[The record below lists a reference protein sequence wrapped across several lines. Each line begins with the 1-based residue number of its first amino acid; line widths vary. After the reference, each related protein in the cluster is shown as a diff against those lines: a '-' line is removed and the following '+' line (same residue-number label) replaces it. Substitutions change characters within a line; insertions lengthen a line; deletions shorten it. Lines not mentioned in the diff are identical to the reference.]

1 MSPILSGPQRKV
13 RRLKLLRNPVAL
25 FLAFGLVTAAGIV
38 LGTNLLADRAA
49 ADEAVAEARAT
60 TQVLAQTVIG
70 PEFPPQLVDLRAG
83 NVAHLQ
89 RQLEDF
95 DRKVNSRLLTTDRPF
110 RINIWSRDGRLVYS
124 SQLDV
129 LLETLSGHRR
139 LELDAEQRA
148 ILRNGGVDSQIA
160 DPSRPEDVAAAGTE
174 GMVRIFTRFITT
186 DRFPDAVQQEA
197 AGRPVLFE
205 AYFPVADLT
214 ERQTQI
220 FDSFRW
226 ITIGA
231 LSLLILVALAILVG
245 LTRELRKASTE
256 RERLLRSAMDA
267 SDAER
272 RRIARDLH
280 DSVVQDLAGTA
291 FTVSAVART
300 PDLSEES
307 RETLD
312 GAGVALRT
320 SLTSLR
326 SLLAEIHPPDL
337 SADGLPA
344 ALADL
349 IAPAAGLGIQ
359 ASVSVEGAE
368 TASDAHVALVW
379 RVAQEAVRNAMRH
392 SEAST
397 LAVTVRSDGTLLT
410 LEVVDDGI
418 GFDPG
423 RTAPDSYGLRGLRS
437 LVADNG
443 GVLEV
448 RSSPG
453 EGTTVRM
460 EVDAQ

>member
-1 MSPILSGPQRKV
+1 LR
-13 RRLKLLRNPVAL
+13 LLRSPVVL
-25 FLAFGLVTAAGIV
+25 FLTVGLLTAAGIIV
-38 LGTNLLADRAA
+38 GTNILADRAA
-49 ADEAVAEARAT
+49 ADEAISEARGT
-60 TQVLAQTVIG
+60 TQVLAQSVVG
-70 PEFPPQLVDLRAG
+70 PEFPAELVRLRQS
-83 NVAHLQ
+83 NVSQNQ
-89 RQLEDF
+89 RSLESF
-95 DRKVNSRLLTTDRPF
+95 DSEMNKRLVSTDRPF
-110 RINIWSRDGRLVYS
+110 RINIWSADGRLIYS
-124 SQLDV
+124 SQLPV
-129 LLETLSGHRR
+129 LLQSLAGHRR
-139 LELDAEQRA
+139 IELDDDQRA
-148 ILRNGGVDSQIA
+148 ILRDGGVGSEIA
-160 DPSRPEDVAAAGTE
+160 DTSRPEDLAADGTE
-174 GMVRIFTRFITT
+174 GMVRIYTRFVTA
-186 DRFPDAVQQEA
+186 DRGSTKVEVQRL

-205 AYFPVADLT
+205 AYFPVADLSQ
-214 ERQTQI
+214 RQTEI

-226 ITIGA
+226 ITVGA
-231 LSLLILVALAILVG
+231 LALLVLVTTLILAA
-245 LTRELRKASTE
+245 LTRELRRTAGE
-256 RERLLRSAMDA
+256 RERLLVSAMDA

-291 FTVSAVART
+291 FAVSAVART
-300 PDLSEES
+300 PELSSHS
-307 RETLD
+307 RETLES
-312 GAGVALRT
+312 AGTSLRT
-320 SLTSLR
+320 GLKSLR

-349 IAPAAGLGIQ
+349 IAPAGTVGIQ

-397 LAVTVRSDGTLLT
+397 LAVTVRGDGRVLT

-418 GFDPG
+418 GFEPA
-423 RTAPDSYGLRGLRS
+423 RTHLDSYGLRGLRS
-437 LVADNG
+437 LVADSG

>member
-1 MSPILSGPQRKV
+1 MV
-13 RRLKLLRNPVAL
+13 L
-25 FLAFGLVTAAGIV
+25 FLTVGLLTAAGIIV
-38 LGTNLLADRAA
+38 GTNILADRAA
-49 ADEAVAEARAT
+49 ADEAIAEARST
-60 TQVLAQTVIG
+60 TQLLAQSVVG
-70 PEFPPQLVDLRAG
+70 PEFPAELVQLRQS
-83 NVAHLQ
+83 NVSEYQ
-89 RQLEDF
+89 RSLEDF
-95 DRKVNSRLLTTDRPF
+95 DREMNSRLLNTDRPY
-110 RINIWSRDGRLVYS
+110 RINIWSQDGRLIYS

-129 LLETLSGHRR
+129 LLQSLAGHRR
-139 LELDAEQRA
+139 LELDNEQRG
-148 ILRNGGVDSQIA
+148 ILRKGGVGSEIA
-160 DPSRPEDVAAAGTE
+160 DPSRPEDLAAAGTE
-174 GMVRIFTRFITT
+174 GMVRIYTRFKTT
-186 DRFPDAVQQEA
+186 DRGSSDVGVQKL

-214 ERQTQI
+214 QRQTEI

-231 LSLLILVALAILVG
+231 LALLVFVATVILLG
-245 LTRELRKASTE
+245 LTRELRRASTE
-256 RERLLRSAMDA
+256 RERLLVSAMDA

-291 FTVSAVART
+291 FSVSAVART
-300 PDLSEES
+300 PDLAEES

-312 GAGVALRT
+312 TAGTSLRT
-320 SLTSLR
+320 SLKSLR

-349 IAPAAGLGIQ
+349 TAPAGAAGMQ
-359 ASVSVEGAE
+359 SSVSVEGAE

-392 SEAST
+392 SRAST
-397 LAVTVRSDGTLLT
+397 LAVTVRGDGRTLT
-410 LEVVDDGI
+410 LEVVDDGV
-418 GFDPG
+418 GFDPA

-437 LVADNG
+437 LVADSG

-448 RSSPG
+448 RSSSG